1 MIKNNKNILI
11 GVAALVV
18 VLIVGGVYLVTRKS
32 AITPVTQ
39 TQEQTIAIL
48 KPEDIGLM
56 LSMSADGKSVILEIE
71 KTDDI
76 VSIDYELS
84 YTSTGE
90 IPRGAIGHIDVV
102 AGKKITKEITL
113 GTCSDVCHYD
123 EGVSNIK
130 IVVKV
135 TKSDGNV
142 FQVEESL

>member
-1 MIKNNKNILI
+1 MRNNKNILI
-11 GVAALVV
+11 GVAALVI

-32 AITPVTQ
+32 AIAPVTQ
-39 TQEQTIAIL
+39 TQEQTIATL

-56 LSMSADGKSVILEIE
+56 LFMSADGKKVILEID

-76 VSIDYELS
+76 ASIDYELS

-90 IPRGAIGHIDVV
+90 IPRGAIGHVDVV

-135 TKSDGNV
+135 TKIDGNV